1 MCSASLIETFSS
13 FQKLT
18 DENKDSVSQN
28 ETSLKKEHNLIR
40 QENTIFKLLIKL
52 SFSSI
57 EQDITTETN
66 MKIIYITLFVL
77 I

>member
-13 FQKLT
+13 FPKLT

-28 ETSLKKEHNLIR
+28 ETSLKKEHNLIT